1 MLGAERSRVF
11 ERTQGAAPG
20 VAQFLGLAKVTG
32 DSADCYGDMD
42 QTAPEKKTMPKGK
55 ADLIRD
61 QLIASDVETLAA
73 WAEALVRT
81 VAAHRL
87 PAREE
92 GVLQRM
98 RDDLELRT
106 RACMNQIGDLSIAV
120 EESDLSFAGRTIY
133 HALTDEGSVPAALYK
148 AGVQAL
154 TLRHGVEASEL
165 RGLVNVLSAVS
176 EGSQESSDDAV
187 TLLWDQGFE
196 HIEYTC
202 VPWDELERRS
212 PTDVAGAGAAS
223 GDAGIPW
230 PKGTQQDVDTG
241 NGAGAAPEGR
251 SDDWAFR
258 LGEVPMR
265 RDPSEDSFQLT
276 DVEAENIRMVARI
289 EEVNS
294 PQDQLLEIFSII
306 LSAEESPAEFLE
318 TASTMGR
325 LLEHEIENGNLER
338 ANELLGRL
346 RAIPESKTGSK
357 NEFRAATDQVIQT
370 IARPDL
376 LVRFSAR
383 LQTRPDLDL
392 VALTGF
398 FVHLGTGAAPT
409 LCDLLGETGDRK
421 IRRALCEALAVSC
434 KNNVDL
440 LIHRLWDPRWF
451 VVRNL
456 LYVLGRI
463 GHHGV
468 ERALG
473 EALYH
478 QDVRVRREAVRA
490 LGGIDSPTSRAYLNS
505 ALRDTDRSV
514 RILVAQTVVKR
525 VDERAAQVLWSVIES
540 PEFTGRDGDERTTFF
555 VALGRAGSD
564 VLVPRLE
571 KILTRGGLFRSSPQG
586 GRAEAALALAWIGT
600 PTALAVLNREVKS
613 GREEVRRAVEQA
625 LESVRT
631 ISQKSRTVE

>member
-1 MLGAERSRVF
+1 
-11 ERTQGAAPG
+11 
-20 VAQFLGLAKVTG
+20 
-32 DSADCYGDMD
+32 MD
-42 QTAPEKKTMPKGK
+42 HTAPEKKPGLKGK

-61 QLIASDVETLAA
+61 QLLASDVEMLAA
-73 WAEALVRT
+73 WAETLVRT

-98 RDDLELRT
+98 RDDLEMRT
-106 RACMNQIGDLSIAV
+106 RTCLNQVGDLTITV
-120 EESDLSFAGRTIY
+120 EESDLTFAGRPIY
-133 HALTDEGSVPAALYK
+133 HALTDEGSIPAALYK
-148 AGVQAL
+148 AGVQTL
-154 TLRHGVEASEL
+154 TLRHGVDAMEL
-165 RGLVNVLSAVS
+165 RKFVGVLSTVS
-176 EGSQESSDDAV
+176 DGTQQTSDDAV

-196 HIEYTC
+196 RINYRC

-212 PTDVAGAGAAS
+212 PSDPAGVGAAP
-223 GDAGIPW
+223 GEGIPW
-230 PKGTQQDVDTG
+230 PEPMQQDVG
-241 NGAGAAPEGR
+241 SGAGAPPDGR

-258 LGEVPMR
+258 VGEAPQMS
-265 RDPSEDSFQLT
+265 DSSQASFQLT
-276 DVEAENIRMVARI
+276 EVEAENIRMVARI

-294 PQDQLLEIFSII
+294 PQDQLFEILSII
-306 LSAEESPAEFLE
+306 LAAEESPSEFFE
-318 TASTMGR
+318 TASTLSR
-325 LLEHEIENGNLER
+325 LLEHEIEMGNLER
-338 ANELLGRL
+338 AGDLLGRL
-346 RAIPESKTGSK
+346 RAIPESKAASK
-357 NEFRAATDQVIQT
+357 SEFRAATDKVIQT

-376 LVRFSAR
+376 MVRFAAR
-383 LQTRPDLDL
+383 IQAQSEVDFE
-392 VALTGF
+392 ALTRF
-398 FVHLGTGAAPT
+398 FVNLGSGAAPT

-434 KNNVDL
+434 KNDVDL

-540 PEFTGRDGDERTTFF
+540 PEFAGRDGDERTTFF

-571 KILTRGGLFRSSPQG
+571 KILTRGGLFRSAPEG

-600 PTALAVLNREVKS
+600 PAALAVLNREVRS
-613 GREEVRRAVEQA
+613 GREEVRRAVVQA

-631 ISQKSRTVE
+631 VSQKSKPVD